1 MNLSKKINL
10 ANSDFICF
18 FADNPLRNYGVKP
31 NPAREGM
38 KCSQNCMDE
47 KYLLKR
53 MSIGDREAF
62 SIIFRMYYGKML
74 RFLSLLIEDEAAAKD
89 LSQDIFLRLWNN
101 RRTLTIRS
109 LENYLFVASRNACR
123 DYLKAAGRAS
133 VPLDDIGAS
142 HTSSLASP
150 EEQLDASLLNE
161 RIMKILDKMPARRKE
176 VFMLSRLKG
185 ESNEQ
190 IAKQLGISKKTVENH
205 ISSVLGILRK
215 IS

>member
-1 MNLSKKINL
+1 MKS
-10 ANSDFICF
+10 S
-18 FADNPLRNYGVKP
+18 
-31 NPAREGM
+31 PAKEEM

-53 MSIGDREAF
+53 MSVGDREAF

-74 RFLSLLIEDEAAAKD
+74 RFISLLIGDESAAKD

-101 RRTLTIRS
+101 RRTVTIRS
-109 LENYLFVASRNACR
+109 LEDYLFVASRNACR

-133 VPLDDIGAS
+133 VPLGEIGAS
-142 HTSSLASP
+142 HTSCLASP
-150 EEQLDASLLNE
+150 DEQLDASLLNE
-161 RIMKILDKMPARRKE
+161 RIMKVLDKMPARRKE
-176 VFMLSRLKG
+176 VFLLSRLNGK
-185 ESNEQ
+185 SNEQ